1 MANSTLTVKY
11 KSVQNMGWKNTTRS
25 NAACIYKSFL
35 LLRCSRFFSGL
46 PSALNPFLPLLF
58 FLCARSS
65 LALSISTPPPSLPS
79 STCILESGQS
89 SRVVQ
94 AKVRVTKT
102 WWTEPVSLVSLL
114 HFLLR
119 YPPGPGWDA
128 CPMALAAD
136 AEHWR
141 KNLSLLI
148 FSVWKNTTRAWWR
161 RKRKG
166 REMEGRQ

>member
-1 MANSTLTVKY
+1 MANSTLN

-25 NAACIYKSFL
+25 IAACIYKSFL
-35 LLRCSRFFSGL
+35 LRRCSRFFAGL

-58 FLCARSS
+58 SLCARSQP
-65 LALSISTPPPSLPS
+65 LLPPCLLQYLHP
-79 STCILESGQS
+79 CESGRR

-119 YPPGPGWDA
+119 HPPGPGWDA
-128 CPMALAAD
+128 CPMALAPD

-148 FSVWKNTTRAWWR
+148 FSVWKNTTKAWWR
-161 RKRKG
+161 RRKG